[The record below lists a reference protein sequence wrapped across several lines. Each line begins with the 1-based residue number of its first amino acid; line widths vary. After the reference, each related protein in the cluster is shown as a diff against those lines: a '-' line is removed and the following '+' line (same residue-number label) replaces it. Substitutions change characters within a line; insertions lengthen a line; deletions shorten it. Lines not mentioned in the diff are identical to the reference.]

1 MSYKYHERA
10 MVLNERNLVRCWD
23 VAFNGYNGGNDDRI
37 IKFSDAESVNRFRD
51 CVADVSKPYCGDS
64 IMVMSFKHQS
74 LRRYSNPLVFQN
86 PELGSDTIHIDPSNV
101 HAVYDPTMELIEHP
115 ADTAYD
121 SEQMASYLR
130 WKDYSELMPPFRQI
144 TGSQNG
150 AGHNS
155 HDEVTAT
162 SALAF
167 QGTCRVQVSGGGA
180 TPRVECQNGSGHLGP
195 SYVGV
200 ASVREGKGLFF
211 QPGASGYSFTRPM

>member
-37 IKFSDAESVNRFRD
+37 MQFKNADSVNKFRND
-51 CVADVSKPYCGDS
+51 VADVSKPYCGDS
-64 IMVMSFKHQS
+64 IMVMSFKHAS

-86 PELGSDTIHIDPSNV
+86 PELGSDTIHIDPDNV
-101 HAVYDPTMELIEHP
+101 HAVYDSTMELITHTKFEDD
-115 ADTAYD
+115 AL
-121 SEQMASYLR
+121 ASYLR

-155 HDEVTAT
+155 NDEVTAT

-167 QGTCRVQVSGGGA
+167 QGTCKVHITNTSGA
-180 TPRVECQNGSGHLGP
+180 PRLECQNGSGHLGP

-211 QPGASGYSFTRPM
+211 QPGASAFSFTRPM

>member
-37 IKFSDAESVNRFRD
+37 MQFKNADSVNKFRND
-51 CVADVSKPYCGDS
+51 VADVSKPYCGDS
-64 IMVMSFKHQS
+64 IMVMSFKHAS

-86 PELGSDTIHIDPSNV
+86 PELGSDTIHIDPDNV
-101 HAVYDPTMELIEHP
+101 HAVYDSTMELITHTKFEDD
-115 ADTAYD
+115 AL
-121 SEQMASYLR
+121 ASYLR

-155 HDEVTAT
+155 NDEVTAT

-167 QGTCRVQVSGGGA
+167 QGTCKVHITNGPGA
-180 TPRVECQNGSGHLGP
+180 PPRLECQNGSGHLGP

-211 QPGASGYSFTRPM
+211 QPGASAFSFTRPM